1 MSSIKLESEYDDLD
15 KYKDEYETIY
25 YCKKNTNITHNP
37 YGPAIIGENGAK
49 FYHIEDIL
57 HRLDGPAIIHSNG
70 KERYLI
76 NGYFLT
82 KEQFEIHPERLKFLG
97 KQHLICLI

>member
-1 MSSIKLESEYDDLD
+1 MSGIKLESEYDDLD
-15 KYKDEYETIY
+15 KYAYDNKTIY
-25 YCKKNTNITHNP
+25 YYKKNTNIAHNP
-37 YGPAIIGENGAK
+37 YGPSIIGENGMK
-49 FYHIEDIL
+49 IYHIEDVL

-70 KERYLI
+70 EERYLI

-82 KEQFEIHPERLKFLG
+82 KEQFEIYPERLKFLG